1 MKASTGPGKGV
12 RTQGARAGLK
22 GRLPSLA
29 SAFLPRRGDPQP
41 RSDGVRR
48 ESDWVFVVGKGRR
61 VPTAE
66 GNLARMAL
74 HMALYL
80 LKYPQAPQYVIFNF
94 TMTVPCPVPLFR
106 SLARSLSSSPLQT
119 RILWPKLMWIAS
131 REDRRRSWVG
141 EHCNHCKKEGKDSYT
156 LDLSSSSLSQHLG
169 FTPVASKILSSAHC
183 RTPDPSSAGLHRPLT
198 MQ

>member
-12 RTQGARAGLK
+12 RTQGARAGPK

-94 TMTVPCPVPLFR
+94 TMTVPCPVPLFAR
-106 SLARSLSSSPLQT
+106 SLARSLALRCRT
-119 RILWPKLMWIAS
+119 DLWPKLMWIAS
-131 REDRRRSWVG
+131 RDRRRSWVG
-141 EHCNHCKKEGKDSYT
+141 QLMTIVIIVKRKGKT
-156 LDLSSSSLSQHLG
+156 
-169 FTPVASKILSSAHC
+169 
-183 RTPDPSSAGLHRPLT
+183 
-198 MQ
+198 